1 MKLTQA
7 SIGNRYRVINLP
19 SLPEK
24 LVSIIEH
31 GVLVGSQLSVVAFSP
46 LKGPM
51 AISLDGT
58 MLSLPAE
65 LAEEI
70 DVEVLA

>member
-7 SIGNRYRVINLP
+7 SIGARYRVINLP
-19 SLPEK
+19 SLPEE
-24 LVSIIEH
+24 LVSILEY
-31 GVLVGSQLSVVAFSP
+31 GLLVGSQLSVVAISP
-46 LKGPM
+46 FKGPM

-65 LAEEI
+65 LAAEI
-70 DVEVLA
+70 DVEGV